1 MSSKMNHRGGT
12 ISRWVILTI
21 VVMVA
26 VGRTLAQQ
34 PPAAQQVAEARG
46 GSSTP
51 SSSTASASA
60 PAQDAVSL
68 NGMLLTS
75 TIEVGARRRD
85 VQGNDDV
92 YRSHV
97 NLGNGLKLL
106 HGSTELSAPE
116 SSGRWFDRLSI
127 AFDHWGGEPYNTAE
141 VQVKKNL
148 TYDFQYRY
156 QKIDYFHF
164 IPEFANPLFGQ
175 GVNFGQHSSDSTR
188 RMSNAR
194 LTIFPNAQR
203 LQLHAAYAR
212 NSAFG
217 PAFSTANLGGD
228 EFVIGRHVKNRVND
242 YRAGF
247 DLRLWKLGISFEQA
261 WRDFNNDEG
270 YTRRDYTAGND
281 AGLLFDAYQLF
292 IDRLRRNDYV
302 RGLIPTTRIA
312 IVSHQI
318 PRVVFNARLYYSDA
332 ETDSTYGRTFTGLV
346 FNRDLGIFATSE
358 LSASRAAPSKPYTV
372 GDGTLRV
379 HLGRRLAVIHTL
391 RGSHYVIAGER
402 ILRDRLVDA
411 DVPDMPVLREEVSY
425 RRTSLRSVMNQVQ
438 GEMAITNNLLVR
450 AGHRVNHRRALFQQ
464 RDQAFDSITGPDL
477 PSLDRARDEDVMQT
491 AHTLLLG
498 GSYRL
503 RRLVRVALDYENG
516 GYLTEFIRVDT
527 RDFQRGR
534 LRLQLK
540 PNEQWSFTAF
550 GAVSDQTRPS
560 RSLAQPRRTN
570 LNQNRSRSG
579 GFSVSW
585 FPTQR
590 LAFDVDY
597 TRGYITAHINTIDL
611 TREGVARPLIL
622 YMETSDVLHAGAD
635 LTLFRGIRSGL
646 GYRWTRSRGSYP
658 ICFHRPYAH
667 LAVPLHRAVS
677 LGINYQRY
685 DYDEQFRS
693 VQDYHANLLTTS
705 LRFSF

>member
-1 MSSKMNHRGGT
+1 MNTKMNDRSRMISQWMTAIIIVMIAAARG
-12 ISRWVILTI
+12 
-21 VVMVA
+21 
-26 VGRTLAQQ
+26 LAEQ
-34 PPAAQQVAEARG
+34 PPANPQVAEARRV
-46 GSSTP
+46 SSVP
-51 SSSTASASA
+51 SSAAASASA
-60 PAQDAVSL
+60 PAQDTVSL
-68 NGMLLTS
+68 NGLLFNS
-75 TIEVGARRRD
+75 TIELGARWRD
-85 VQGNDDV
+85 VQGNQDV

-97 NLGNGLKLL
+97 NLGNGMKLL
-106 HGSTELSAPE
+106 HGATELSAPE

-127 AFDHWGGEPYNTAE
+127 TFDNWGGEPYNTAT
-141 VQVKKNL
+141 VHLKKNL
-148 TYDFQYRY
+148 AYDFQYRY

-175 GVNFGQHSSDSTR
+175 GVTFGQHSSDATR

-203 LQLHAAYAR
+203 FQLHAAYAR

-217 PAFSTANLGGD
+217 PAFSTVNLGGD
-228 EFVIGRHVKNRVND
+228 EFLIGRHVKNRVND

-270 YTRRDYTAGND
+270 HTRRDYTAGND
-281 AGLLFDAYQLF
+281 AGLLFDPYQLF
-292 IDRLRRNDYV
+292 LDQLRRNDFV
-302 RGLIPTTRIA
+302 RGSIPTTRVA
-312 IVSHQI
+312 IVSNQI
-318 PRVVFNARLYYSDA
+318 PRVVFNGRLYYSDA
-332 ETDSTYGRTFTGLV
+332 EIDATYSRAFTGLV
-346 FNRDLGIFATSE
+346 FNRDLGIFAASE

-372 GDGTLRV
+372 GDGTLRIHV
-379 HLGRRLAVIHTL
+379 SRRLAVTHIL

-402 ILRDRLVDA
+402 ILRDQLVDA
-411 DVPDMPVLREEVSY
+411 ELPDVPVVREEISY

-438 GEMAITNNLLVR
+438 GEFAFTKNLLVR

-464 RDQAFDSITGPDL
+464 RDQAFDSITGPSL
-477 PSLDRARDEDVMQT
+477 PSLDRVRDEDAMQT
-491 AHTLLLG
+491 AHTLLVG

-503 RRLVRVALDYENG
+503 RRVVRVALDYENG

-540 PNEQWSFTAF
+540 PTDQWSVTAF
-550 GAVSDQTRPS
+550 GAISDQTRPS
-560 RSLAQPRRTN
+560 RSLAQPSRAN
-570 LNQNRSRSG
+570 VNQNRNRSG

-597 TRGYITAHINTIDL
+597 TRGHITAHINTIDL
-611 TREGVARPLIL
+611 TQEGAARPLIL
-622 YMETSDVLHAGAD
+622 YTETSDVLHAGAD
-635 LTLFRGIRSGL
+635 VTLLKGIRSGL
-646 GYRWTRSRGSYP
+646 GYRWTRSQGSYP
-658 ICFHRPYAH
+658 IRFHRPYAH

-677 LGINYQRY
+677 LRLDYQRY
-685 DYDEQFRS
+685 DYNEQFRTA
-693 VQDYHANLLTTS
+693 QDYHAHLLTTS